1 MSMAK
6 QKRSRQAVTAEALG
20 AIHELGPTA
29 GLHALGAHLRAA
41 GGEARA
47 RQIMSALPEALE
59 VTAAEAPVRNRP
71 YVLGVD
77 TQRDRESA
85 DNSWARA
92 LRKDFGP
99 DGSGELPLIG
109 CARLMGI
116 HVAIADRRLA
126 DRWNA
131 IDLLGIDR
139 IHRLPVVIEMTMGS
153 LTLLDALVNAV
164 AEAVALRKAWSGR
177 LREDWGRAVKKVG
190 FGEPDLPVHLNRVT
204 VIVAAPDPFWRS
216 LEEVQQPD
224 CGRMSTEALQTVHA
238 FIYALECQGFD
249 SYFASLRERR
259 VGGEVDGIDV
269 ALHLLP
275 RLAAPAGRPT
285 M

>member
-1 MSMAK
+1 MSRAK
-6 QKRSRQAVTAEALG
+6 QKKGTQAVTAEALG
-20 AIHELGPTA
+20 AIRELGPTA
-29 GLHALGAHLRAA
+29 GLHTLGAHLCAA

-47 RQIMSALPEALE
+47 RQIMAALPEALA
-59 VTAAEAPVRNRP
+59 VTAAEAPVRSRP
-71 YVLGVD
+71 YALGGD
-77 TQRDRESA
+77 AQRDRAVA
-85 DNSWARA
+85 DTSWARA
-92 LRKDFGP
+92 LWKDFGP

-116 HVAIADRRLA
+116 QVAIADRRLA
-126 DRWNA
+126 GRWNA

-139 IHRLPVVIEMTMGS
+139 IHRLPVVIEMITGS
-153 LTLLDALVNAV
+153 LTLLDALVTAV
-164 AEAVALRKAWSGR
+164 AHGVALKKAWRGR

-190 FGEPDLPVHLNRVT
+190 FGEPDLPAHLNRVT
-204 VIVAAPDPFWRS
+204 VIVAEPDAFWRS
-216 LEEVQQPD
+216 LEEVQHPD
-224 CGRMSTEALQTVHA
+224 RGRMSTEALQTVHA

-259 VGGEVDGIDV
+259 VGGEVHGIDV

-275 RLAAPAGRPT
+275 RLAAPAGLPT